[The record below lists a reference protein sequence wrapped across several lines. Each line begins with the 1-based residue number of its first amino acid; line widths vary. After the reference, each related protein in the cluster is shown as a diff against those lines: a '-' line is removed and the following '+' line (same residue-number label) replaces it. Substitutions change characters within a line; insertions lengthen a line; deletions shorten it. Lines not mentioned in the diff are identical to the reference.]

1 MRGPS
6 GSLRFMRGLSLP
18 GVGGSGTMPT
28 IHSKAF
34 VAAAS
39 AESKEPRLRWPIGLP
54 LVLACQV
61 FFSFAFG
68 FGGDTSM

>member
-1 MRGPS
+1 M
-6 GSLRFMRGLSLP
+6 P

-54 LVLACQV
+54 LVRTYHDCFLHTL
-61 FFSFAFG
+61 FG
-68 FGGDTSM
+68 AETSV